1 MTQGPRPDII
11 DPTMATEIR
20 PISKDDLEAAHFL
33 LAYSFTG
40 DRSEEGRMKQ
50 VESMGTAL
58 ALYDDG
64 QMATCLRIFPLQT
77 FIHGASIPLGGISG
91 VACLPE
97 HRRKGYVGQLLRH
110 ALALMRE
117 QGQPLSSLY
126 TPHPSLYRRYGW
138 MTASNAVSYRFKP
151 KDISPVSAVRP
162 EGHSYRITDEE
173 WPTIADVYKRF
184 AAPRNGYLN
193 RDEHWWKEAI
203 FRRIYDSK
211 RKLGD
216 VAVWANGQ
224 GQPSGY
230 LVYHSTSEQ
239 PPGAPS
245 IDKIYVEELIALDTN
260 AYSGLLR
267 YLLAHD
273 VAASITLF
281 GTVDEPLSLIVE
293 EPDQINREILDGFML
308 RLVDLEKAF
317 AARPAAAAAPE
328 GAFTIH
334 ISDPSAP
341 WNQGVWRIES
351 SGGQLAATKAD
362 GTADLSTDATA
373 FAAMYNGFLRP
384 TEAARSGLA
393 EVSDPQAAALAD
405 RILAADYPPHP
416 SDYF

>member
-1 MTQGPRPDII
+1 MS
-11 DPTMATEIR
+11 TEIR
-20 PISKDDLEAAHFL
+20 PISEDDLEAAHFL

-40 DRSEEGRMKQ
+40 DRSQEGRERMKHI
-50 VESMGTAL
+50 ESMGSAF

-64 QMATCLRIFPLQT
+64 QMAACLRILPLQT

-97 HRRKGYVGQLLRH
+97 HRRKGYVGRLLRH
-110 ALALMRE
+110 ALAVMRE
-117 QGQPLSSLY
+117 QGQPLSSLF

-138 MTASNAVSYRFKP
+138 MTASNALSYRLKP
-151 KDISPVSAVRP
+151 KDISLTNSAP
-162 EGHSYRITDEE
+162 PAGHSYRITEEE
-173 WPTIADVYKRF
+173 WPTIADVYRRF
-184 AAPRNGYLN
+184 AAHRNGYLN
-193 RDEHWWKEAI
+193 RDERWWKEAI
-203 FRRIYDSK
+203 FRRIYDTK
-211 RKLGD
+211 RKLSD

-230 LVYHSTSEQ
+230 LVYHSSSEQ
-239 PPGAPS
+239 PPDAPS
-245 IDKIYVEELIALDTN
+245 IDKIYVEELIALETN

-273 VAASITLF
+273 LATSITWF

-293 EPDQINREILDGFML
+293 EPDRIKREIWDGFML

-317 AARPAAAAAPE
+317 AARPPAAAAPE

-362 GTADLSTDATA
+362 GTADLSTDAAA

-393 EVSDPQAAALAD
+393 VASDPQAATLAD

-416 SDYF
+416 SDFF

>member
-1 MTQGPRPDII
+1 MTQGPHPDII
-11 DPTMATEIR
+11 DPTMTTEIR
-20 PISKDDLEAAHFL
+20 PISEDDLEAAHFL

-40 DRSEEGRMKQ
+40 DRSEEGRLKH

-58 ALYDDG
+58 ALYDEG
-64 QMATCLRIFPLQT
+64 QMAACLRIFPLQT

-97 HRRKGYVGQLLRH
+97 HRRKGYVGRLLRH

-126 TPHPSLYRRYGW
+126 TPHSSLYRRYGW
-138 MTASNAVSYRFKP
+138 MTASNAVSYRFTP
-151 KDISPVSAVRP
+151 KEIAPVSAVRP
-162 EGHSYRITDEE
+162 EGHSYRITDKE
-173 WPTIADVYKRF
+173 WPKIADVYKRF
-184 AAPRNGYLN
+184 AAHRNGYLD
-193 RDEHWWKEAI
+193 RDERWWKEAT

-211 RKLGD
+211 RKLSD

-230 LVYHSTSEQ
+230 LVYHSDSQQ
-239 PPGAPS
+239 PPDAPS
-245 IDKIYVEELIALDTN
+245 IDKIYVEELIALDTD

-273 VAASITLF
+273 VASRVTWF
-281 GTVDEPLSLIVE
+281 GTVDEPLSLLVE
-293 EPDQINREILDGFML
+293 EPDRIKREIMDGFML

-317 AARPAAAAAPE
+317 AVRPAAPTAPE
-328 GAFTIH
+328 GAFTVH

-341 WNQGVWRIES
+341 WNQGLWRIES
-351 SGGQLAATKAD
+351 SGGQLTATRAD
-362 GTADLSTDATA
+362 GTADLSADASA

-384 TEAARSGLA
+384 TEAARTGLA

-416 SDYF
+416 SDFF

>member
-64 QMATCLRIFPLQT
+64 QMAACLRIFPLQT

-334 ISDPSAP
+334 IADPSAP